1 LLDSL
6 LQEKMSFACVVRI
19 SKVVRSLSNIQAKN
33 EIHPFSSFSSL
44 QFSTSKFSNSF
55 LLRPCFIPS
64 IRPLSTSFVRDSKAN
79 ISKSLQIIKSRP
91 VNKKTQKTQ
100 GKGAKS
106 KDEWS
111 VVGYSAA
118 DSFDIL
124 GLREALREQDV
135 YTVVT
140 SEDLEANCL
149 AATNKYSQS
158 DSDNEKTKDIF
169 FFKEGC
175 VVFWNVPELE
185 RSSVLKFLRP
195 YCQERIE
202 ESIIYEESEMMNFKM
217 SGTEK
222 AHLEKGVIN
231 IVDDSDL
238 LVKYT
243 FSDAI
248 SASVKLGSWEAALEK
263 IIDSIEFIAEDMRR
277 SAKVKIHE
285 DFVLQKTGEILE
297 LRHLLNLSS
306 DLLDTPDFYWDR
318 EDLEHLFGA
327 TCSHLAVSKRTRVVN
342 EKLGHCLEIIEMIN
356 NHLRHEHSSRLEWII
371 IILIFIE
378 IVFEVFHLYLNH
390 QYQEQESVVVPVNSS
405 S

>member
-1 LLDSL
+1 VKNLSNIFVTKELQLHHVSSCSSL
-6 LQEKMSFACVVRI
+6 LSSTSLVSNSFRPSFVPLA
-19 SKVVRSLSNIQAKN
+19 RSLS
-33 EIHPFSSFSSL
+33 
-44 QFSTSKFSNSF
+44 TSIIKESKSN
-55 LLRPCFIPS
+55 L
-64 IRPLSTSFVRDSKAN
+64 
-79 ISKSLQIIKSRP
+79 SKSLQRIKSRP
-91 VNKKTQKTQ
+91 INKKTQV
-100 GKGAKS
+100 KGAKL

-124 GLREALREQDV
+124 GLRDALREQDV

-149 AATNKYSQS
+149 VATNKYSPV
-158 DSDNEKTKDIF
+158 DGENEKTKDIF

-185 RSSVLKFLRP
+185 RSSVLKFLKP
-195 YCQERIE
+195 YCLERIE
-202 ESIIYEESEMMNFKM
+202 ESIIYDESEMMNFKM
-217 SGTEK
+217 SGTDK
-222 AHLEKGVIN
+222 AHLEKGIIN
-231 IVDDSDL
+231 IVDDTDL
-238 LVKYT
+238 IVKYT

-248 SASVKLGSWEAALEK
+248 SASVKLGTWEAALEK

-318 EDLEHLFGA
+318 EDLEHLFGV

-371 IILIFIE
+371 IILIGIE

-390 QYQEQESVVVPVNSS
+390 QYQEQETVVAPVQVNQSS
-405 S
+405 

>member
-1 LLDSL
+1 VRNLSNIFVTKELQLHHVSSSCSSL
-6 LQEKMSFACVVRI
+6 LSSTSLVSNSFRPFFVPSA
-19 SKVVRSLSNIQAKN
+19 RSLS
-33 EIHPFSSFSSL
+33 
-44 QFSTSKFSNSF
+44 TSIPKESKSN
-55 LLRPCFIPS
+55 L
-64 IRPLSTSFVRDSKAN
+64 
-79 ISKSLQIIKSRP
+79 SKSLQRIKSRP
-91 VNKKTQKTQ
+91 INKKTQV
-100 GKGAKS
+100 KGAKL

-124 GLREALREQDV
+124 GLRDALREQDV

-149 AATNKYSQS
+149 VATNKYSPV
-158 DSDNEKTKDIF
+158 DGENEKTKDIF

-185 RSSVLKFLRP
+185 RSSVLKFLKP
-195 YCQERIE
+195 YCLERIE
-202 ESIIYEESEMMNFKM
+202 ESIIYDESEMMNFKM
-217 SGTEK
+217 SGTDK
-222 AHLEKGVIN
+222 AHLEKGIIN
-231 IVDDSDL
+231 IVDDTDL
-238 LVKYT
+238 IVKYT

-248 SASVKLGSWEAALEK
+248 SASVKLGTWEADLEK

-318 EDLEHLFGA
+318 EDLEHLFGV

-371 IILIFIE
+371 IILIGIE

-390 QYQEQESVVVPVNSS
+390 QYQEQETVVAPVQVNQSS
-405 S
+405 